1 MLLLLL
7 AATMVFTFVVVDG
20 RAQHKFP
27 ENWGRQDKYVKTWG
41 IGLGV
46 LYLLIYAVILY
57 FQYF

>member
-1 MLLLLL
+1 
-7 AATMVFTFVVVDG
+7 MVFTFVVVDG